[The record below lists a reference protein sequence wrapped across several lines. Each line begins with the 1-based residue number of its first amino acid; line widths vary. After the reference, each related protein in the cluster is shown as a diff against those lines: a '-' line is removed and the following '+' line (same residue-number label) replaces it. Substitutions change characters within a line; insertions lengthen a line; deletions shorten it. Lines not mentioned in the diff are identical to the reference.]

1 MKHLFFLIVVSLCS
15 LVSNARERVCFDN
28 DWKFILGDSAQMA
41 SPEYNDS
48 HWRTLNVPHDWAIEG
63 DFHDSNPSGASGG
76 ALPGGIGWYRKHF
89 TLSSLVSPQ
98 LSSRV
103 SPQLSSRAQSRDL
116 LPHLFLSFD
125 GVYMNSTVYINGK
138 KVGTRPYGY
147 SSFEYDIT
155 PYVHEGENVVAVRVD
170 NSDQPNS
177 RWYSGCGIYRHVWL
191 TKTHPIHIK
200 HWGVYIHN
208 GKVEVDY
215 INPTNQK
222 VTVKNELLDA
232 NGKVIARQSS
242 RHSPRLSSRATS
254 RDLSTSVEMT
264 TGKDVSSRHS
274 PRLSSRHSPRLSS
287 RATSRDLLNA
297 EGKQKNR
304 TIKLWSCE
312 SPNIYTVRTQLIVA
326 GQVVDEVTT
335 TTGFRDFK
343 FDPKTGFWLNG
354 KNFKLNGVCEHHDF
368 GCLGSALNE
377 DALHRKLT
385 KLKAMGVNAIR
396 CSHNPP
402 APELLNMCD
411 TMGIIVMD
419 ESFDMWRR
427 RKTQNDYARFFDEWH
442 ERDLTDLVLRDRN
455 HPSVLMW
462 SIGNEVLEQ
471 WSDAKADT
479 LTLEQANLILNAGHD
494 ASTLAKEGELSVNS
508 LLTRH
513 LAEIIKRYDTTR
525 PITAGCNEVNPNNH
539 LFKSGAID
547 IIGFNYHHQMV
558 KDFPKNFPDK
568 PMIFS
573 ESVSALQTR
582 GFYMMPSD
590 SIYRAPKQWWLP
602 YTDPTFMCSA
612 YDNMSASW
620 GSTHEETWDVV
631 KNTPYVGGQ
640 FIWTGFDYIGE
651 PTPYGFPAR
660 SSYFGVIDLAGFPKD
675 SYYMYQ
681 SEWTDKPMLHLF
693 PHWNWRPG
701 QTIDLWAYYNQA
713 DEVELFINGQSQG
726 IKSKLPSRATPG
738 DLSTSCV
745 LSVASD
751 QRSSAVEMTVGKDVS
766 SRAQSR
772 DLCTK
777 YHAAWRVP
785 FAPGEITA
793 VSRKN
798 GKTVCTQTI
807 KTAGPPHH
815 LRLSIDYQGKTTT
828 FITVEVVDKDGNLCP
843 WAENQIEFSTTG
855 GAKILGTDNGCQTSM
870 ERFQAPRRKAF
881 FGKCLV
887 VVQHP
892 MTSGAPS
899 MSSRPSPLM
908 SSRPSPLM
916 SSRPSPLMSSR
927 ATSRDLTNSPTL
939 TAQSIDLL
947 PSSIQF

>member
-1 MKHLFFLIVVSLCS
+1 MKKTIFAVIAVLSSLACQ
-15 LVSNARERVCFDN
+15 ARERVCFDS
-28 DWKFILGDSAQMA
+28 DWRFCLGDSVQMA
-41 SPEYNDS
+41 STEYNDS
-48 HWRTLNVPHDWAIEG
+48 WWRKLDVPHDWAIEG
-63 DFHDSNPSGASGG
+63 DFYAGNPSGAGGG
-76 ALPGGIGWYRKHF
+76 ALPGGVGWYRKHF
-89 TLSSLVSPQ
+89 DISSFSP
-98 LSSRV
+98 LTS
-103 SPQLSSRAQSRDL
+103 
-116 LPHLFLSFD
+116 HLYIEFD
-125 GVYMNSTVYINGK
+125 GVYMNSTVYINGQ
-138 KVGTRPYGY
+138 KVGFRPYGY

-155 PYVHEGENVVAVRVD
+155 PYVHEGQNVVAVRVD

-191 TKTHPIHIK
+191 TKTNPIHVK
-200 HWGVYIHN
+200 HWGVYVHD
-208 GKVEVDY
+208 GKVDVDY
-215 INPTNQK
+215 ENPTKQK
-222 VTVKNELLDA
+222 VTVKNVWLDA
-232 NGKVIARQSS
+232 AGKPAS
-242 RHSPRLSSRATS
+242 
-254 RDLSTSVEMT
+254 
-264 TGKDVSSRHS
+264 
-274 PRLSSRHSPRLSS
+274 
-287 RATSRDLLNA
+287 
-297 EGKQKNR
+297 
-304 TIKLWSCE
+304 IKKPHKWSCE
-312 SPNIYTVRTQLIVA
+312 DPYIYKVRTQLIA
-326 GQVVDEVTT
+326 GGKVVDEVET

-343 FDPKTGFWLNG
+343 FDAKTGFWLNG

-582 GFYMMPSD
+582 GYYMMPSD

-602 YTDPTFMCSA
+602 YTDPSFMCSA

-681 SEWTDKPMLHLF
+681 SEWTTKPMLHLF

-701 QTIDLWAYYNQA
+701 QTIDLWAYYNNA
-713 DEVELFINGQSQG
+713 DEVELYINGVSQG
-726 IKSKLPSRATPG
+726 VRHKTSAISHHTSAICTP
-738 DLSTSCV
+738 
-745 LSVASD
+745 
-751 QRSSAVEMTVGKDVS
+751 
-766 SRAQSR
+766 
-772 DLCTK
+772 
-777 YHAAWRVP
+777 YHVAWRVQ

-807 KTAGPPHH
+807 RTAGAPDHI
-815 LRLSIDYQGKTTT
+815 RLSVDYKGKTTT

-881 FGKCLV
+881 FGKCMV
-887 VVQHP
+887 VVA
-892 MTSGAPS
+892 APEH
-899 MSSRPSPLM
+899 
-908 SSRPSPLM
+908 
-916 SSRPSPLMSSR
+916 
-927 ATSRDLTNSPTL
+927 AEVTPTL
-939 TAQSIDLL
+939 HAESIDLK
-947 PSSIQF
+947 PSSIEM